1 MNARIIRIISVFV
14 LGMALVA
21 CGGKKDDDRIP
32 TDVVNNSNTADGQS
46 TGDGPQMSFEETEHD
61 FGEILQ
67 GEIVSFTFK
76 FKNTGN
82 ADLIISNHSTSC
94 GCTVPEY
101 PKEAIAPGEEGQ
113 ITIQFNS
120 HGKKGVQ
127 NKTITLVTNCD
138 PSNVALNIKAV
149 VKEP

>member
-1 MNARIIRIISVFV
+1 MKARIIQIVSIFV
-14 LGMALVA
+14 LGLGLIA
-21 CGGKKDDDRIP
+21 CGNQSKDDKIP
-32 TDVVNNSNTADGQS
+32 TDVVNNSNTANGES
-46 TGDGPQMSFEETEHD
+46 NGDGPQMSFNQTEHD

-67 GEIVSFTFK
+67 GEVVSFTFK

-82 ADLIISNHSTSC
+82 ADLVISSHTTSC

-101 PKEAIAPGEEGQ
+101 PKGAISPGEEGQ
-113 ITIQFNS
+113 IIIQFNS

-127 NKTITLVTNCD
+127 NKSIVLVTNCE
-138 PSNVALNIKAV
+138 PPNVSLNIKAV

>member
-1 MNARIIRIISVFV
+1 MVVLVFV
-14 LGMALVA
+14 ASFGLLS
-21 CGGKKDDDRIP
+21 CGNQSKDDKLP
-32 TDVVNNSNTADGQS
+32 TDVVNNSNTADGQNN
-46 TGDGPQMSFEETEHD
+46 GDGPQMSFDKTEYD

-67 GEIVSFTFK
+67 GEIVSYTFK

-82 ADLIISNHSTSC
+82 ADLVISSHSTSC

-101 PKEAIAPGEEGQ
+101 PKGAIAPGEEGN

-120 HGKKGVQ
+120 NGKKGVQ
-127 NKTITLVTNCD
+127 NKSIVLVTNCE
-138 PSNVALNIKAV
+138 PPNFSLNIKAV